1 MIDHE
6 NVLDVLRRGPAFTDL
21 PPLGKMR
28 DAHPVAMARLE
39 NIMQLIESNA
49 ILEAVTLLPLSLTL
63 DMI

>member
-1 MIDHE
+1 
-6 NVLDVLRRGPAFTDL
+6 
-21 PPLGKMR
+21 MR

-39 NIMQLIESNA
+39 NIMQLTESNA